1 VRVKS
6 RRRWAGIN
14 RDSWRHVRVVL
25 AAGLLVLAL
34 TMPSAPRSAAAEAP
48 RDESVAGELLVTL
61 APGRSPA
68 WLRGHTIVGMLG
80 VDRLSS
86 RVVRVRVPDGLE
98 AVIAGRLGM
107 LSGVLAVE
115 PNRRLAYS
123 AVPDDQSYPD
133 QWAHQ
138 MTGIERAWNMTSGS
152 DRVTVAVLD
161 SGIDGRHPELGN
173 VVDRRDASTGVIRP
187 GRIDN
192 DLCKI
197 GHGTMVAGI
206 TGAAG
211 NNGHGI
217 AGVNW
222 SVSLVDVTL
231 SSPATGC
238 DGPTDAAVIAALDY
252 VTHHPDRRVDAVN
265 MSFGVPAEHCPLAY
279 QTAFDEARLAGIVLV
294 AASGNEEELVAFRGR
309 PQIPA
314 ACDGVISVGAAG
326 SNGYPARYSTT
337 NQWVD
342 LIAPGGDRADGR
354 DKTTLVLTTF
364 RDSSFRLVE
373 GSSFATPY
381 VTGLAALLRA
391 SKSSLTPDQIEAVLE
406 TTAQD
411 RGPEGRDSA
420 HGWGLVQAGAAM
432 ARAASEHLP
441 ALISDPNFPVGASG

>member
-1 VRVKS
+1 
-6 RRRWAGIN
+6 
-14 RDSWRHVRVVL
+14 
-25 AAGLLVLAL
+25 VLAL
-34 TMPSAPRSAAAEAP
+34 IIPPAARSAAAEAK
-48 RDESVAGELLVTL
+48 DEAVAGELLVTL
-61 APGRSPA
+61 APGHSPA

-80 VDRLSS
+80 VDRLSN
-86 RVVRVRVPDGLE
+86 RVARVRVPDGLE
-98 AVIAGRLGM
+98 SVIAGRLGV
-107 LSGVLAVE
+107 LSGVVAVE

-138 MTGIERAWNMTSGS
+138 LTGIERAWNTTSGS

-173 VVDRRDASTGVIRP
+173 IVDRRNASTGVIRR
-187 GRIDN
+187 GRVDN

-206 TGAAG
+206 AGAAG

-222 SVSLVDVTL
+222 SVSLIDVAL

-238 DGPTDAAVIAALDY
+238 NGPTDAAVIAALDY
-252 VTHHPDRRVDAVN
+252 VTHHPDRRVDVVN
-265 MSFGVPAEHCPLAY
+265 MSFGVPAEGCPLAY
-279 QTAFDEARLAGIVLV
+279 QIAFNEARLAGIVLV
-294 AASGNEEELVAFRGR
+294 AASGNEEELVTFSGR

-326 SNGYPARYSTT
+326 SDGYLARYSTT

-342 LIAPGGDRADGR
+342 LVAPGGDRADGK
-354 DKTTLVLTTF
+354 DKTTLVLTTV
-364 RDSSFRLVE
+364 RDSSFGLVE

-391 SKSSLTPDQIEAVLE
+391 AKSSLTPDEIEAVLE

-411 RGPEGRDSA
+411 RGPRSRDPA
-420 HGWGLVQAGAAM
+420 YGWGLVQAGAAM
-432 ARAASEHLP
+432 VRAMSEDFP
-441 ALISDPNFPVGASG
+441 ALLPDPNFPVGAGDDRVVLGLRAI